1 MDIFEQIKSLAGDW
15 LKRKDANEKLTRM
28 LEMIAEASAAVETRK
43 SSFVGLAEERLKMA
57 EEARKKALKM
67 FEEDSMEDCEKFC
80 ERGLLHLQIASAH
93 MLSEDQFKLEMTFEE
108 GSTEE
113 TIERLSDGI
122 ARLKMGVE
130 YSNCLVSDRVKEHLL
145 EVVRQREEALSL
157 YAEGGEEDAHRIAE
171 GALLWLHYLGKQL
184 ELDNDKPIIQIE
196 PIVKLSPKEMVL
208 IKTLIE
214 NIVHCRTVLQ
224 VTHTRGYTRVER
236 YLTAA
241 MENLEKA
248 INAYLDG
255 DADRVAR
262 MVTTGLM
269 EARMADELLK
279 NTGPDE
285 GAYEVLASELADDL
299 TIKGKEFFR
308 RLVILSRLIK
318 DNFDEPE
325 RALNKLDS
333 VNFNYKKCLSA
344 MRDQDMST
352 AGRCAKLAHLDL
364 DYAKQLVIE
373 GVIEPSYSVLE

>member
-43 SSFVGLAEERLKMA
+43 SEFTGLAAQRLKLA
-57 EEARKKALKM
+57 EEARTRALKL
-67 FEEDSMEDCEKFC
+67 FEENSLEDCEKFC

-93 MLSEDQFKLEMTFEE
+93 MLSEEQMKLELTFDE
-108 GSTEE
+108 GSAEE
-113 TIERLSDGI
+113 SIERLSNGI
-122 ARLKMGVE
+122 ARLKMAVE
-130 YSNCLVSDRVKEHLL
+130 YSNCLVSDHVKEHLL

-157 YAEGGEEDAHRIAE
+157 YADGAEEDAHRIAE

-196 PIVKLSPKEMVL
+196 PIVKLSPKEMSM

-241 MENLEKA
+241 MQNLEKA
-248 INAYLDG
+248 IAAYLDG
-255 DADRVAR
+255 DADKVAR
-262 MVTTGLM
+262 VVTTGMM

-308 RLVILSRLIK
+308 RLIILSRLVK
-318 DNFDEPE
+318 ENLDEPE

-333 VNFNYKKCLSA
+333 VNFNYKKCLAS
-344 MRDQDMST
+344 MRDSDMRE
-352 AGRCAKLAHLDL
+352 AARYARLAHLDL
-364 DYAKQLVIE
+364 DYAKQLVVD
-373 GVIEPSYSVLE
+373 GVIEPSYSEL

>member
-80 ERGLLHLQIASAH
+80 ARGLLHLQIASAH

-196 PIVKLSPKEMVL
+196 PIVKLSPKEMIL

-241 MENLEKA
+241 MENLEKS

-262 MVTTGLM
+262 MVTTGMM

-344 MRDQDMST
+344 MRDQDIST
-352 AGRCAKLAHLDL
+352 ASRCAKLAQLDL

>member
-43 SSFVGLAEERLKMA
+43 SSFVGLAQERLKMA
-57 EEARKKALKM
+57 EEARTRALKL

-80 ERGLLHLQIASAH
+80 ARGLLHLQIASAH
-93 MLSEDQFKLEMTFEE
+93 MLSEEQFKLEMAFDE
-108 GSTEE
+108 GSAEE
-113 TIERLSDGI
+113 SIERLSNGI
-122 ARLKMGVE
+122 ARLKMAVE
-130 YSNCLVSDRVKEHLL
+130 YSNCLVSDHVKEHLL

-171 GALLWLHYLGKQL
+171 GALLWLHYLGQQL

-196 PIVKLSPKEMVL
+196 PIVKLSPREMSL
-208 IKTLIE
+208 IKSLIE
-214 NIVHCRTVLQ
+214 SIVHCRTVLQ

-236 YLTAA
+236 YLAAA
-241 MENLEKA
+241 MKNLEKS
-248 INAYLDG
+248 IDAYLDG

-299 TIKGKEFFR
+299 TIKGKDFFR

-333 VNFNYKKCLSA
+333 VNFNYKKCLAA
-344 MRDQDMST
+344 MRDENMREAERS
-352 AGRCAKLAHLDL
+352 AKIAHLDL
-364 DYAKQLVIE
+364 DYAKQIVVD
-373 GVIEPSYSVLE
+373 GVIEPSYSEKL

>member
-28 LEMIAEASAAVETRK
+28 LEMIAEAQAAVETRK
-43 SSFVGLAEERLKMA
+43 SSFVGLAEERLRMA
-57 EEARKKALKM
+57 EEARKRALKM
-67 FEEDSMEDCEKFC
+67 FEEDSMADCEKFC

-93 MLSEDQFKLEMTFEE
+93 MLSEDQLKLELTFEE
-108 GSTEE
+108 GSAEE
-113 TIERLSDGI
+113 AIERLSNGI
-122 ARLKMGVE
+122 ARLKMAVE
-130 YSNCLVSDRVKEHLL
+130 YSNCLVSDHVKEHLL
-145 EVVRQREEALSL
+145 EVVRQREEPLSL

-184 ELDNDKPIIQIE
+184 ELDNDKPVITIE
-196 PIVKLSPKEMVL
+196 PIVKLSPKEMTM

-214 NIVHCRTVLQ
+214 NIVHCRMVLQ
-224 VTHTRGYTRVER
+224 VTHTRGYTRVQR
-236 YLTAA
+236 YLSAA
-241 MENLEKA
+241 MENLEKS

-255 DADRVAR
+255 DADKVAR
-262 MVTTGLM
+262 MVTTGMM

-308 RLVILSRLIK
+308 RLVLLSRMIK

-325 RALNKLDS
+325 RVLNKLDS
-333 VNFNYKKCLSA
+333 VNFNYKKCLAS
-344 MRDQDMST
+344 MRDEELRE
-352 AGRCAKLAHLDL
+352 AGRYAKLAQLDL
-364 DYAKQLVIE
+364 DYARQIVVD
-373 GVIEPSYSVLE
+373 GVIEPSYADLP

>member
-43 SSFVGLAEERLKMA
+43 SEFTGLAAQRLKLA
-57 EEARKKALKM
+57 EEARTRALKL
-67 FEEDSMEDCEKFC
+67 FEENSLEDCEKFC

-93 MLSEDQFKLEMTFEE
+93 MLSEEQMKLELTFDE
-108 GSTEE
+108 GSAEE
-113 TIERLSDGI
+113 SIERLSNGI
-122 ARLKMGVE
+122 ARLKMAVE
-130 YSNCLVSDRVKEHLL
+130 YSNCLVSDHVKEHLL

-157 YAEGGEEDAHRIAE
+157 YADGAEEDAHRIAE

-196 PIVKLSPKEMVL
+196 PIVKLSPKEMSM
-208 IKTLIE
+208 IKALIE

-241 MENLEKA
+241 MQNLEKA
-248 INAYLDG
+248 IAAYLDG
-255 DADRVAR
+255 DADKVAR
-262 MVTTGLM
+262 VVTTGMM

-299 TIKGKEFFR
+299 TVKGKEFFR
-308 RLVILSRLIK
+308 RLIILSRLVK
-318 DNFDEPE
+318 ENLDEPE

-333 VNFNYKKCLSA
+333 VNFNYKKCLAS
-344 MRDQDMST
+344 MRDSDMRE
-352 AGRCAKLAHLDL
+352 AARYARLAHLDL
-364 DYAKQLVIE
+364 DYAKQLVID
-373 GVIEPSYSVLE
+373 GVIEPSYSEL